1 MSTRKVVASNS
12 VMMTAA
18 EIINKLLRIV
28 LVVYIARTLGDS
40 EYGKFSFARAFVS
53 IFVIMAEMGLHPLL
67 IRELARSQKMVKK
80 YLANT
85 LFLKGFLSVIT
96 FTVIL
101 IITRLTCKP
110 PEVQW
115 TILIFAVNLIVSSY
129 VELFRS
135 VFQAFQKMK
144 YDAFL
149 TFFESLF
156 TTVVGML
163 VLAAGGDM
171 RMLALVFLA
180 TSILACTYCV
190 IIVQKFFTPLSI
202 EFDKSLVRLQ
212 IKEALPFGLNFYFST
227 IYTFGDSVI
236 LAFLCADNVV
246 GWYNAAYRLVFVL
259 IFISTGVMK
268 AVYPALSDFFVKDP
282 VKFRKLFDKTFKLMF
297 FLGVSCAAGVS
308 LLSKPITAFL
318 YGDQFT
324 GTPPAMVILMW
335 ALACIFMTTVMTYTV
350 SAANRQRFTTKV
362 VGVGALLNIGLNFL
376 LIPRYA
382 HIGAALATLLTEG
395 MIFVSHAL
403 YLGRMGMKAPLL
415 AYAPK
420 IVAANL
426 AMAGAGLAL
435 RSSSLLLAVPACV
448 AANILVVWLLRF
460 FTEDE
465 IQAVKALAGNW
476 IPGRRGTRPDEWARD
491 RDPVD

>member
-1 MSTRKVVASNS
+1 
-12 VMMTAA
+12 
-18 EIINKLLRIV
+18 
-28 LVVYIARTLGDS
+28 
-40 EYGKFSFARAFVS
+40 
-53 IFVIMAEMGLHPLL
+53 
-67 IRELARSQKMVKK
+67 
-80 YLANT
+80 
-85 LFLKGFLSVIT
+85 
-96 FTVIL
+96 
-101 IITRLTCKP
+101 
-110 PEVQW
+110 
-115 TILIFAVNLIVSSY
+115 
-129 VELFRS
+129 
-135 VFQAFQKMK
+135 
-144 YDAFL
+144 
-149 TFFESLF
+149 
-156 TTVVGML
+156 
-163 VLAAGGDM
+163 
-171 RMLALVFLA
+171 
-180 TSILACTYCV
+180 
-190 IIVQKFFTPLSI
+190 
-202 EFDKSLVRLQ
+202 
-212 IKEALPFGLNFYFST
+212 
-227 IYTFGDSVI
+227 
-236 LAFLCADNVV
+236 
-246 GWYNAAYRLVFVL
+246 
-259 IFISTGVMK
+259 
-268 AVYPALSDFFVKDP
+268 
-282 VKFRKLFDKTFKLMF
+282 
-297 FLGVSCAAGVS
+297 
-308 LLSKPITAFL
+308 
-318 YGDQFT
+318 
-324 GTPPAMVILMW
+324 MVILMW